1 MGAFDVPDPK
11 KVKTLEDLFAFVH
24 YYHGITRG
32 KSAYISFYKGYAK
45 FLEKHPEWEG
55 RGIAYTHLAKV
66 CEWGVKNRKG
76 RIKTTT
82 LLLYYLDEAV
92 KQGALPELEENAKG
106 NEDDPLLRGQRR
118 TEKESLEDQFYSIL
132 AIEDDPKWRSYLIS
146 TQGKLREQAITEW
159 KQEHNA

>member
-1 MGAFDVPDPK
+1 MGAFDKPDPA
-11 KVKTLEDLFAFVH
+11 KVETLEDLFKFVH

-32 KSAYISFYKGYAK
+32 KSAFISFYKGYDK
-45 FLEKHPEWEG
+45 FLEKQPEWKG

-76 RIKTTT
+76 RIKGTS
-82 LLLYYLDEAV
+82 LLFYWLDEAV
-92 KQGALPELEENAKG
+92 KTGALPELEEK
-106 NEDDPLLRGQRR
+106 

-132 AIEDDPKWRSYLIS
+132 AIEDDPNWRSYLIS